1 MSKELIIKINDKL
14 LNKLNTHEMNEKDVV
29 TKALHQFFEDE
40 EQNDEQDNKAVTTL
54 KKNIQNLKKE
64 KKTLEIE
71 KVCLANENK
80 NLQTR
85 IDDLA
90 QMYPSA
96 VALLGK
102 ASESRMIRKNR
113 WFFRK

>member
-1 MSKELIIKINDKL
+1 MNKELTIKINDKL
-14 LNKLNTHEMNEKDVV
+14 FKKLNSHELNETDVV
-29 TKALHQFFEDE
+29 AKALHQFFEDK
-40 EQNDEQDNKAVTTL
+40 EQSNKQDDKIVTTL
-54 KKNIQNLKKE
+54 KKNIQILKKE

-80 NLQTR
+80 SLQTR

-90 QMYPSA
+90 QLYPSA

-102 ASESRMIRKNR
+102 ADESRMVRKNR
-113 WFFRK
+113 WLFRK

>member
-1 MSKELIIKINDKL
+1 MSKECTIKINDKL
-14 LNKLNTHEMNEKDVV
+14 FKKLNNHEMNKKNIV
-29 TKALHQFFEDE
+29 TEALHQFFEDDK
-40 EQNDEQDNKAVTTL
+40 QNDDQDDEIVTTL
-54 KKNIQNLKKE
+54 KENVKSLKKE
-64 KKTLEIE
+64 KKTLEME
-71 KVCLANENK
+71 KVCLLHENK

-102 ASESRMIRKNR
+102 ATESRQLRKNK
-113 WFFRK
+113 WFFKK

>member
-1 MSKELIIKINDKL
+1 MSKELTIKIDNKL
-14 LNKLNTHEMNEKDVV
+14 LKKLNNHELKEDVV
-29 TKALHQFFEDE
+29 TKALHQFFEDKEQSE
-40 EQNDEQDNKAVTTL
+40 EQDDKIVTTL
-54 KKNIQNLKKE
+54 KKNIKTLKKA

-71 KVCLANENK
+71 KVCLMNENK

-90 QMYPSA
+90 QLYPSA

-102 ASESRMIRKNR
+102 ADESRMVRKNR
-113 WFFRK
+113 WLFRK